1 MERYS
6 FFDAVQT
13 GSTYDRT
20 YASADFAEYFSSFI
34 GNGVFIGDSDSLMV
48 QPSSGLAIKVQV
60 GKAWINGYFYSLS
73 EQEKTLT
80 LARGDN
86 RYARIDRVVC
96 RLNME
101 SRLIEIKV
109 LEGTPGSNP
118 VPKAIERNDAHY
130 DLVLA
135 EVAVSAGATAISAKD
150 ITDKR
155 QDEKVC
161 GVVAGVV
168 KQVETSALFAQ
179 FKDAFDTWFES
190 IQGQLDSDV
199 AGMLGNKIEA
209 VKTDVETNKQ
219 SIATVSGDVTKVKND
234 YTALKKTVDGHTTDI
249 TSLKS
254 KITISSTA
262 APATGTPNTVYLQ
275 ML

>member
-13 GSTYDRT
+13 GSVYDRT

-34 GNGVFIGDSDSLMV
+34 GNGVFVEQSDSLMV
-48 QPSSGLAIKVQV
+48 QPSSGLNIKVQV

-73 EQEKTLT
+73 EQPKTLA

-101 SRLIEIKV
+101 NRLIEVKV
-109 LEGTPGSNP
+109 LEGTPSSNP
-118 VPKAIERNDAHY
+118 VAKDIERNDAHY

-168 KQVETSALFAQ
+168 KQIETSALFAQ
-179 FKDAFDTWFES
+179 FKNAFDTWFAS
-190 IQGQLDSDV
+190 IKGQLDGDL
-199 AGMLGNKIEA
+199 AGMISNKIEA
-209 VKTDVETNKQ
+209 VKQDVDANKQ
-219 SIATVSGDVTKVKND
+219 SIATIQGDVTKVQNN
-234 YTALKKTVDGHTTDI
+234 YTSLKQTVDGHTTDI
-249 TSLKS
+249 TALKS
-254 KITISSTA
+254 KIKISSTA

>member
-13 GSTYDRT
+13 GSVYDRT

-34 GNGVFIGDSDSLMV
+34 GNGVFVEQSDSLMV
-48 QPSSGLAIKVQV
+48 QPSSGLNIKVQV
-60 GKAWINGYFYSLS
+60 GKAWINGYFYSLT
-73 EQEKTLT
+73 EQPKTLA

-101 SRLIEIKV
+101 NRLIEVKV
-109 LEGTPGSNP
+109 LEGTPSSNP
-118 VPKAIERNDAHY
+118 VAKDIERNDAHY

-168 KQVETSALFAQ
+168 KQIETSALFAQ
-179 FKDAFDTWFES
+179 FKNAFDTWFAS
-190 IQGQLDSDV
+190 IKGQLDGDL
-199 AGMLGNKIEA
+199 AGMISNKIEA
-209 VKTDVETNKQ
+209 VKQDVDANKQ
-219 SIATVSGDVTKVKND
+219 SIATIQGDVTKVQNN
-234 YTALKKTVDGHTTDI
+234 YTSLKQTVDGHTTDI
-249 TSLKS
+249 TALKS
-254 KITISSTA
+254 KIKISSTA

>member
-34 GNGVFIGDSDSLMV
+34 GNGVFIGKSDSLMV

-101 SRLIEIKV
+101 SRLIEVKV
-109 LEGTPGSNP
+109 LEGTPSSNP
-118 VPKAIERNDAHY
+118 VAKDIERNDAHY

-135 EVAVSAGATAISAKD
+135 EVAVSAGATSISAKD

-155 QDEKVC
+155 QDETVC

-190 IQGQLDSDV
+190 IKGQLDGDV
-199 AGMLGNKIEA
+199 AGMISNKIEA

-219 SIATVSGDVTKVKND
+219 SIATVSGDVTKVQND

>member
-13 GSTYDRT
+13 GSVYDRT

-34 GNGVFIGDSDSLMV
+34 GNGVFVEQSDSLMV
-48 QPSSGLAIKVQV
+48 QPSSGLNIKVQV
-60 GKAWINGYFYSLS
+60 GKAWINGYFYSLT
-73 EQEKTLT
+73 EQPKTLA

-101 SRLIEIKV
+101 NRLIEVKV
-109 LEGTPGSNP
+109 LEGTPSSNP
-118 VPKAIERNDAHY
+118 VAKDIERNDAHY

-168 KQVETSALFAQ
+168 KQIETSALFAQ
-179 FKDAFDTWFES
+179 FKNAFDTWFAS
-190 IQGQLDSDV
+190 IKGQLDGDL
-199 AGMLGNKIEA
+199 AGMISNKIEA
-209 VKTDVETNKQ
+209 VKQDVDANKQ
-219 SIATVSGDVTKVKND
+219 SIATLQGDVTKVQNN
-234 YTALKKTVDGHTTDI
+234 YTSLKQTVDGHTTDI
-249 TSLKS
+249 TALKS
-254 KITISSTA
+254 KITISSTS
-262 APATGTPNTVYLQ
+262 APTTGTPNTVYLQ

>member
-13 GSTYDRT
+13 GSVYDRT

-34 GNGVFIGDSDSLMV
+34 GNGVFVEQSDSLMV
-48 QPSSGLAIKVQV
+48 QPSSGLNIKVQV
-60 GKAWINGYFYSLS
+60 GKAWINGYFYSLT
-73 EQEKTLT
+73 EQPKTLA

-101 SRLIEIKV
+101 NRLIEVKV
-109 LEGTPGSNP
+109 LEGTPSSNP
-118 VPKAIERNDAHY
+118 VAKDIERNDAHY

-168 KQVETSALFAQ
+168 KQIETSALFAQ
-179 FKDAFDTWFES
+179 FKNAFDTWFAS
-190 IQGQLDSDV
+190 IKGQLDGDL
-199 AGMLGNKIEA
+199 AGMISNKIEA
-209 VKTDVETNKQ
+209 VKQDVDANKQ
-219 SIATVSGDVTKVKND
+219 SIATIQGDVTKVQNN
-234 YTALKKTVDGHTTDI
+234 YTSLKQTVDGHTTDI
-249 TSLKS
+249 TALKS
-254 KITISSTA
+254 KITISSTS
-262 APATGTPNTVYLQ
+262 APTTGTPNTVYLQ

>member
-34 GNGVFIGDSDSLMV
+34 GNGVFIGKSDSLMV

-109 LEGTPGSNP
+109 LEGTPSSNP
-118 VPKAIERNDAHY
+118 VAKDIERNDAHY

-135 EVAVSAGATAISAKD
+135 EVAVSAGATSISAKD

-155 QDEKVC
+155 QDETVC

-190 IQGQLDSDV
+190 IQGQLDGDV

-219 SIATVSGDVTKVKND
+219 SIATVSGDVTKVQND

-249 TSLKS
+249 TALKS

>member
-13 GSTYDRT
+13 GSVYDRT
-20 YASADFAEYFSSFI
+20 YSSADFAEYFSSFI
-34 GNGVFIGDSDSLMV
+34 GNGVFVEQSDSLMV
-48 QPSSGLAIKVQV
+48 QPSSGLNIKVQV
-60 GKAWINGYFYSLS
+60 GKAWINGYFYSLT
-73 EQEKTLT
+73 EQPKTLA

-101 SRLIEIKV
+101 SRLIEVKV
-109 LEGTPGSNP
+109 LEGTPSSNP
-118 VPKAIERNDAHY
+118 VPKDIERNDAHY

-135 EVAVSAGATAISAKD
+135 EVAVSAGATSISAKD

-168 KQVETSALFAQ
+168 QQIETSALFAQ

-190 IQGQLDSDV
+190 VKGQLDGDL
-199 AGMLGNKIEA
+199 AGMISNKIEA
-209 VKTDVETNKQ
+209 VKQDVDANKQ
-219 SIATVSGDVTKVKND
+219 SITTLQGDVTNVQNN
-234 YTALKKTVDGHTTDI
+234 YTSLKQTVDRHTTDI
-249 TSLKS
+249 TALKS
-254 KITISSTA
+254 KITISSTV

>member
-13 GSTYDRT
+13 GSVYDRT

-34 GNGVFIGDSDSLMV
+34 GNGVFVEQSDSLMV
-48 QPSSGLAIKVQV
+48 QPSSGLNIKVQV
-60 GKAWINGYFYSLS
+60 GKAWINGYFYSLT
-73 EQEKTLT
+73 EQPKTLA

-101 SRLIEIKV
+101 NRLIEVKV
-109 LEGTPGSNP
+109 LEGTPSSNP
-118 VPKAIERNDAHY
+118 VAKDIERNDAHY

-135 EVAVSAGATAISAKD
+135 EVAVSAGATTISAKD

-168 KQVETSALFAQ
+168 KQIETSALFAQ

-190 IQGQLDSDV
+190 IKGQLDGDV
-199 AGMLGNKIEA
+199 AGMISNKIEA
-209 VKTDVETNKQ
+209 VKTDVEANKQ
-219 SIATVSGDVTKVKND
+219 SIATVKSDVTKVQDN

-254 KITISSTA
+254 KITISSTP

>member
-13 GSTYDRT
+13 GSVYDRT

-34 GNGVFIGDSDSLMV
+34 GNGVFVEQSDSLMV
-48 QPSSGLAIKVQV
+48 QPSSGLNIKVQV
-60 GKAWINGYFYSLS
+60 GKAWINGYFYSLT
-73 EQEKTLT
+73 EQPKTLA

-86 RYARIDRVVC
+86 RYARIDRVIC

-101 SRLIEIKV
+101 NRLIEIKV
-109 LEGTPGSNP
+109 LEGTPSSNP
-118 VPKAIERNDAHY
+118 VAKDIERNDAHY

-135 EVAVSAGATAISAKD
+135 EVAVSAGATSISAKD

-168 KQVETSALFAQ
+168 KQIETSALFAQ
-179 FKDAFDTWFES
+179 FKDAFDTWFAS
-190 IQGQLDSDV
+190 IKGQLDGDL
-199 AGMLGNKIEA
+199 AGMISNKIEA
-209 VKTDVETNKQ
+209 VKQDVDANKQ
-219 SIATVSGDVTKVKND
+219 SIATIQGDVTKVQNN
-234 YTALKKTVDGHTTDI
+234 YTSLKQTVDGHTTDI
-249 TSLKS
+249 TALKS
-254 KITISSTA
+254 KIKISSTA